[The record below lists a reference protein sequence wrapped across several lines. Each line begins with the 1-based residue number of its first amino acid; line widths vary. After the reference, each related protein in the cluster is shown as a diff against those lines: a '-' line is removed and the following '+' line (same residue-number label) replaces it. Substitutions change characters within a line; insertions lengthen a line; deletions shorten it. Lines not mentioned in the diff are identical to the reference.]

1 MKQALTAGAAL
12 LLTTS
17 LAHAV
22 GLDRSG
28 QPVGILF
35 EEGGATGAYAELSFG
50 FVMPEVDGEDVAA
63 FGGSDTG
70 NVAEDYGIIGFGY
83 KRDLN
88 QQLSL
93 AIIVDEPYGVDVVY
107 PEGDSVALGNTEAIL
122 DSVAVTG
129 LVRYKFDDNFS
140 VYGGLRA
147 QTIEGTVTLDGAAFG
162 GPPPV
167 GVSGYNVDLERD
179 TGFGYT
185 VGAAYEIPEIAL
197 RVALT
202 YISEIEHEFGTS
214 DNFGSTA
221 DTDVT
226 TPQAVNLD
234 FQTGIAA
241 DTLLFASVRWAE
253 YSVVQVEPEN
263 FPLGSLTDIEDG
275 FGYTLGIGRR
285 FSDAFSGSVNV
296 GFEPEGDSD
305 LVSPLSPT
313 NGSFSVGVAGEYAVN
328 NVTLAAGVRYIV
340 PGDASAETGTPDV
353 ARADF
358 SDNSAIGVGFKVGYN
373 F

>member
-28 QPVGILF
+28 QPIGIIF
-35 EEGGATGAYAELSFG
+35 EEGGETGAYAEFSFG
-50 FVMPEVDGEDVAA
+50 YVMPEVDGEDVAA
-63 FGGSDTG
+63 FGGSETG
-70 NVAEDYGIIGFGY
+70 NVAEDYSVLGFGY
-83 KRDLN
+83 KRDIN
-88 QQLSL
+88 DQFSI
-93 AIIVDEPYGVDVVY
+93 AVIVDEPYGADIVY
-107 PEGDSVALGNTEAIL
+107 PTGDSVALGGTEAIL

-129 LVRYKFDDNFS
+129 LLRYKIDDNIS

-147 QTIEGTVTLDGAAFG
+147 QSIEGSVTLDGLAYG
-162 GPPPV
+162 GPPPG
-167 GVSGYNVDLERD
+167 GVSGYNVDLDRD

-185 VGAAYEIPEIAL
+185 LGAAYEIPDIAL

-202 YISEIEHEFGTS
+202 YISEIEHEFGTT
-214 DNFGSTA
+214 DTFGSTE
-221 DTDVT
+221 DTEVT

-241 DTLLFASVRWAE
+241 DTLLFGSVRWAE
-253 YSVVQVEPEN
+253 YSVVIVEPEN

-285 FSDAFSGSVNV
+285 FTDEFSGSVSI

-313 NGSFSVGVAGEYAVN
+313 NGNFSIGVAGEYEVD
-328 NVTLAAGVRYIV
+328 NVTLAAGVRYIM
-340 PGDASAETGTPDV
+340 PGDASAETGTPDT
-353 ARADF
+353 ARSDF
-358 SDNSAIGVGFKVGYN
+358 EDNSAIGVGFKIGYN

>member
-28 QPVGILF
+28 QPIGIIF

-50 FVMPEVDGEDVAA
+50 YVMPELEGEDVAA
-63 FGGSDTG
+63 FGGGDTG
-70 NVAEDYGIIGFGY
+70 NVAEDYGVLGFGY
-83 KRDLN
+83 KRDINDQISFAL
-88 QQLSL
+88 
-93 AIIVDEPYGVDVVY
+93 IVDEPYGADIKY
-107 PEGDSVALGNTEAIL
+107 PVGDSVALGGTEAVL

-129 LVRYKFDDNFS
+129 LVRYKIDNNIS

-147 QTIEGTVTLDGAAFG
+147 QSLEGSVTLDGLAYG
-162 GPPPV
+162 GPPPG
-167 GVSGYNVDLERD
+167 GVSGYSVDLDRD

-185 VGAAYEIPEIAL
+185 LGAAYEIPEIAL
-197 RVALT
+197 RLAVT
-202 YISEIEHEFGTS
+202 YISEVEHEFGTT
-214 DNFGSTA
+214 DTFGSTA
-221 DTDVT
+221 DTEVT

-241 DTLLFASVRWAE
+241 DTLLFGSVRWAE
-253 YSVVQVEPEN
+253 YSVVIVEPEN

-285 FSDAFSGSVNV
+285 FSDAFSASISA

-305 LVSPLSPT
+305 LVSPLAPT
-313 NGSFSVGVAGEYAVN
+313 NGNYSIGVAGEYKVN
-328 NVTLAAGVRYIV
+328 DVTLAAGVRYIV
-340 PGDASAETGTPDV
+340 PGDASAETGTPDT

-358 SDNSAIGVGFKVGYN
+358 SDSSAIGVGFQIGYN